1 MAYYRKD
8 NSFVAAQR
16 YSIRASIDK
25 YFLVNFK
32 FAEDTYNYYL
42 SIVWLLP

>member
-8 NSFVAAQR
+8 SSFVAAQR

-32 FAEDTYNYYL
+32 FAEDT
-42 SIVWLLP
+42 

>member
-16 YSIRASIDK
+16 YSIRAFIDK

-32 FAEDTYNYYL
+32 FAADT
-42 SIVWLLP
+42 